1 MFSGLTVKVLPVIPP
16 GFHVKDPPWVL
27 VEAFRVADWPAQ
39 MVALVAVIVGVGL
52 TVTVPEATGAA
63 QPAAV
68 L

>member
-1 MFSGLTVKVLPVIPP
+1 
-16 GFHVKDPPWVL
+16 VL
-27 VEAFRVADWPAQ
+27 VVAIKVTDCPAQ
-39 MVALVAVIVGVGL
+39 IVALVAVIVGVGL

>member
-1 MFSGLTVKVLPVIPP
+1 VFSGLTVKVLPVIPP
-16 GFHVKDPPWVL
+16 GFHVKDPPCVL
-27 VEAFRVADWPAQ
+27 VVAIKVTDCPEQ
-39 MVALVAVIVGVGL
+39 IVALVAVIVGVGL